1 MRHLTFLAWLFV
13 VLTISSQSPPTRVT
27 SLLDIRTLSTEQL
40 HALKTDSHVS
50 HWAELGRNILVEH
63 APGLIFPASILVEK
77 SWPRLS
83 FSDLYVLNAGHPNEI
98 PAGTEIIASAGHM
111 SITRGAPAE
120 SGDQHY
126 QITKL
131 SHGDVLIRDSRR
143 IVIETP
149 WTASQTAQALSAMD
163 QVDGARWFSDVGT
176 LTNWNRHISSVD
188 IVSARDWIKGE
199 FDKLNPT
206 STSLQKFTVRGRDSW
221 NVIAT
226 FDAGPGSDIYVVGGH
241 YDSLSESVSQSAP
254 GAEDNATGAAGVL
267 ELARVFARAKP
278 KATLIFIAFSGE
290 EQGLVGSAAWVRAQ
304 TTETRARIKQVLTM
318 DMIGYS
324 KDESL
329 DVLLETSE
337 RFKPLHDQLL
347 AASRLVD
354 GLHAYSSFNPF
365 GSDHMSF
372 INQDISAI
380 LTIDYDWESYP
391 AYHRTGDTIDKVS
404 REMGTAIL
412 KMNAGALGAWIL
424 PAPAPGI
431 QTTPP
436 QTSP

>member
-1 MRHLTFLAWLFV
+1 M
-13 VLTISSQSPPTRVT
+13 
-27 SLLDIRTLSTEQL
+27 LDITPGPLMFQK
-40 HALKTDSHVS
+40 HGAMIWAL
-50 HWAELGRNILVEH
+50 
-63 APGLIFPASILVEK
+63 
-77 SWPRLS
+77 
-83 FSDLYVLNAGHPNEI
+83 
-98 PAGTEIIASAGHM
+98 IASMYVGNALLLLLNWPLVNLFARVM
-111 SITRGAPAE
+111 SVPAK
-120 SGDQHY
+120 Y
-126 QITKL
+126 LMPI
-131 SHGDVLIRDSRR
+131 VL
-143 IVIETP
+143 VI
-149 WTASQTAQALSAMD
+149 
-163 QVDGARWFSDVGT
+163 
-176 LTNWNRHISSVD
+176 
-188 IVSARDWIKGE
+188 
-199 FDKLNPT
+199 
-206 STSLQKFTVRGRDSW
+206 STIGVW
-221 NVIAT
+221 
-226 FDAGPGSDIYVVGGH
+226 
-241 YDSLSESVSQSAP
+241 SLSYSEV
-254 GAEDNATGAAGVL
+254 DLVLTGAAGVL